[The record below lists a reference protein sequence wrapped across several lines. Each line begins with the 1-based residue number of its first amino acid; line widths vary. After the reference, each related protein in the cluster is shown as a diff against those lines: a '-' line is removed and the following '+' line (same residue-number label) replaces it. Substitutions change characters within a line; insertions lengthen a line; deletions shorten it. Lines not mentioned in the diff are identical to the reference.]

1 MKKEYKC
8 ILFSP
13 FFKYVEGSIYRE
25 VSNFDPPLGLIS
37 LSAFLNQKGINTMV
51 YDFNTEIKSNSEINN
66 FLNKIEQECDLTETI
81 FGISFLTPYAYSSYE
96 IAKNLKQKFPN
107 NIIIAGGAHATFM
120 ANEILNSKQLDICV
134 RGEGEYSLLEIIQ
147 NKDLEKI
154 KGISFINKIDDKIT
168 HNPDRERIKDIN
180 ELPFPDYHL
189 LNMKKYEPIL
199 GSYRKLPGAN
209 IITTRGCPGNC
220 KFCSKSFGYKISFK
234 SAENI
239 IKEIKILINDYKVKH
254 INIYDDTFTLNKK
267 RVIDFCDLLL
277 KENINIEW
285 TCFARIDT
293 IDFEILSKMKKAGCY
308 QIMYGV
314 ENFNQEILNDLSKGI
329 KLEDIR
335 KVIKLTRKIG
345 IVCRVSIMV
354 GHIHDTW
361 ETYKNNIRELKQLKP
376 DILVSSIYTPIP
388 GSRLYIWAKENNRL
402 LTTDWSKFAGNNSV
416 MKLDYLSQ
424 EEVVKQYR
432 KIYFDYYYNIPFVF
446 RRIKRINNFT
456 ELKSTF
462 RAFIYVLKFILGGTF
477 HRINV
482 FIKSN
487 KSKS

>member
-220 KFCSKSFGYKISFK
+220 KFCCKSFGYKISFK
-234 SAENI
+234 SAESI
-239 IKEIKILINDYKVKH
+239 IKEIKILINNYKVKH

-267 RVIDFCDLLL
+267 RVIDFCDLLI
-277 KENINIEW
+277 KENLRIEW

-293 IDFEILSKMKKAGCY
+293 MDYEILSKMKKAGCY

-329 KLEDIR
+329 KVEDIR
-335 KVIKLTRKIG
+335 KIIKLTRKIG
-345 IVCRVSIMV
+345 IVCRVSVMV

-361 ETYKNNIRELKQLKP
+361 ETYKNNIKELKRLKP

-388 GSRLYIWAKENNRL
+388 GSKLYTWAKENNRL
-402 LTTDWSKFAGNNSV
+402 LTNDWSKFAGNNSV

-424 EEVVKQYR
+424 KDVVKQYR
-432 KIYFDYYYNIPFVF
+432 KIYSDYYYNIPYFF
-446 RRIKRINNFT
+446 RRIKRIKSFT
-456 ELKSTF
+456 ELSNTF
-462 RAFIYVLKFILGGTF
+462 KAFIYVLKFILKKPNF
-477 HRINV
+477 
-482 FIKSN
+482 
-487 KSKS
+487 